1 MPHHSESDGYF
12 NAEPLTDKE
21 RKIHG
26 QGLVSVPKQIH
37 DELDAAVF
45 DAYGW
50 PHDLTDEEILER
62 LVALNHERAAEE
74 ARGLIRWLRPEFQ
87 NPDGVNEVQQQLIVD
102 DETTPVKPKVKVEK
116 QPWPK
121 SLPERISAVRKVL
134 LEQQAAMT
142 PQDVDASFKG
152 GRCRIANIEELL
164 DTLVTVGQA
173 RLTPN
178 HTYVD

>member
-1 MPHHSESDGYF
+1 M
-12 NAEPLTDKE
+12 
-21 RKIHG
+21 
-26 QGLVSVPKQIH
+26 
-37 DELDAAVF
+37 
-45 DAYGW
+45 
-50 PHDLTDEEILER
+50 
-62 LVALNHERAAEE
+62 
-74 ARGLIRWLRPEFQ
+74 
-87 NPDGVNEVQQQLIVD
+87 QQELIVD
-102 DETTPVKPKVKVEK
+102 DQTTPVKPKVKVEK

-134 LEQQAAMT
+134 VEQQAAMT